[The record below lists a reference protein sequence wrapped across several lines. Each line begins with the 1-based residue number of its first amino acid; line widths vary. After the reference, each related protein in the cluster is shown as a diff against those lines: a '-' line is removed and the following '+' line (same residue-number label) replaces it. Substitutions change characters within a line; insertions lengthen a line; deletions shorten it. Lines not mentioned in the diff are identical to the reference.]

1 MKKLLLLLI
10 LFFSSVTMYAEG
22 KKVLSV
28 LMNDGTS
35 VYFLLAEKPLITFQN
50 DEVKIVSDK
59 DEATM
64 KRTLVERFE
73 FVSEIPTG
81 IEDVEDLEEKV
92 ACENFELAGDAV
104 YISGL
109 TPGCKVQLLSVNG
122 QVLAS
127 EVAGENGCVTLQLE
141 ALPSG
146 IYLVNYYETTI
157 KFIKS

>member
-1 MKKLLLLLI
+1 MKKLLLLLM
-10 LFFSSVTMYAEG
+10 LFFCSVTIFAEG
-22 KKVLSV
+22 KDVLGV
-28 LMNDGTS
+28 MMKDGTS

-50 DEVKIVSDK
+50 DEVKIVSEK

-64 KRTLVERFE
+64 KRTLVDRFE
-73 FVSEIPTG
+73 FVAEVPTG
-81 IEDVEDLEEKV
+81 IEDVEELDEKV
-92 ACENFELAGDAV
+92 ASENLELTGDAV

-122 QVLAS
+122 QVLMS
-127 EVAGENGCVTLQLE
+127 EVAGENGCVTLLLE

-146 IYLVNYYETTI
+146 VYLVNYYETTI